1 MLSASLSSVPV
12 YGPGGYDTGP
22 PSHDYYKRAVYRAA
36 PRRFEV
42 DSLSPTKF
50 GSSHCFGLRIIP
62 ILGDTTSTKTGQS
75 IGEYNIWR
83 RWEDCL
89 WFQDMLEHRYNVIS
103 REKRQRLQAG
113 KGVKKNGMYI
123 HDRAA
128 SFESLPPGPD
138 PKSVAVDIHKYLPK
152 LTKRAALFRQTQQTI
167 DQRQVEFVALIKA
180 FFEEDVP
187 ALIKELRRD
196 RVILDFFGYWR
207 RDYDLASKERAK
219 RSKTGASGTFDTSP
233 ISMFSQSSLS
243 LSIPSPSTASFT
255 TQRSRT
261 TSSARSR
268 PRTTESVV
276 SLSDTE
282 SAFSRLSR
290 ILPRRNPSSTP
301 HVGSTFQDNAHSED
315 EQTPRRTTVAS
326 SSNGPSP
333 LSQSSFP
340 DNTSSL
346 SRRPSSSQ
354 GSKSSS
360 STRAET
366 YNVASDFP
374 LFLSSSTR
382 DILPST
388 RPPQSPT
395 YSAPGLGTLPEDSEL
410 GSPTSSLPPPT
421 PRNRKD
427 AGTDRAFRN
436 CIIWNDNDEASSTE
450 GDVRDREL
458 HVSVDNSV
466 LKETV
471 TKYTSS
477 SSLPS
482 SIALSNFS
490 PQSRRSSWRTSSE
503 MAWPAS
509 PSSAGSPLD
518 PDFPHW
524 VGTDSHT
531 KPASSVPLIPTAG
544 GNDSKKYRS
553 LPGRPRSHSQPLA
566 HEVSVPVEVGDG
578 GWSDFGEDFIDTYFG
593 GSGSFSVPSD
603 DGNPR
608 DEDIDSSDLLPLDVG
623 EDPADRA
630 SFYYAGVPAALQGAH
645 VHEPVDVVF
654 PLTVTTARESL
665 QRSPSPQSPSAVT
678 PTLQGVP
685 LGSQMVT
692 VKAVLDNSIVVF
704 RVRRDT
710 PLADLRRRVHDK
722 FVRTEGIA
730 LHGAFAL
737 AYVSTVDSKG
747 ARRVSSMSNDSS
759 SARALPIRNEE
770 DWAAAMVECG

>member
-1 MLSASLSSVPV
+1 
-12 YGPGGYDTGP
+12 
-22 PSHDYYKRAVYRAA
+22 
-36 PRRFEV
+36 
-42 DSLSPTKF
+42 
-50 GSSHCFGLRIIP
+50 
-62 ILGDTTSTKTGQS
+62 
-75 IGEYNIWR
+75 
-83 RWEDCL
+83 
-89 WFQDMLEHRYNVIS
+89 MLEHRYNVVS

-113 KGVKKNGMYI
+113 KGVKKSGMYI

-138 PKSVAVDIHKYLPK
+138 PKSVAVDIHAYLPK
-152 LTKRAALFRQTQQTI
+152 LTKRATLFRQNQQTI
-167 DQRQVEFVALIKA
+167 DQRQMEFVALIKA
-180 FFEEDVP
+180 FFEEEVP

-196 RVILDFFGYWR
+196 RIILDFFGYWR

-219 RSKTGASGTFDTSP
+219 RSKTGASGTFETSP

-243 LSIPSPSTASFT
+243 LSLTSPSTTSFT
-255 TQRSRT
+255 TQRPRT

-282 SAFSRLSR
+282 SAFSRFSR
-290 ILPRRNPSSTP
+290 ILPRRSPSSTP
-301 HVGSTFQDNAHSED
+301 RVGSTFQDNAHSED
-315 EQTPRRTTVAS
+315 EQTLRRTTVAS

-333 LSQSSFP
+333 LSQASFP

-346 SRRPSSSQ
+346 SRRPSSSHGSKASSHGSKASSQ
-354 GSKSSS
+354 GSKTSS
-360 STRAET
+360 STRT
-366 YNVASDFP
+366 DTFNVASDFP

-382 DILPST
+382 DIIPSS

-395 YSAPGLGTLPEDSEL
+395 YSASGLGTLPEDSEL

-450 GDVRDREL
+450 DREL

-482 SIALSNFS
+482 SISLSNFS

-524 VGTDSHT
+524 VGADSHT
-531 KPASSVPLIPTAG
+531 KPASSVPLIPTAD
-544 GNDSKKYRS
+544 GNDSTKSRS

-566 HEVSVPVEVGDG
+566 HNVSVPVEVGDG

-603 DGNPR
+603 DGIPR
-608 DEDIDSSDLLPLDVG
+608 DEDVDSNDLPLDVG
-623 EDPADRA
+623 EDPADRN
-630 SFYYAGVPAALQGAH
+630 SFYYAGVPAAHQG
-645 VHEPVDVVF
+645 HEPVDVVF
-654 PLTVTTARESL
+654 PLTVTTARGSQ
-665 QRSPSPQSPSAVT
+665 QRSPSPQSPSAAT

-737 AYVSTVDSKG
+737 AYVIPVDSKG
-747 ARRVSSMSNDSS
+747 ARRVSSMSSDS
-759 SARALPIRNEE
+759 SARAMPIQDEE
-770 DWAAAMVECG
+770 DWANAVAECGLKITLRIYYLS